1 MARNA
6 EVMVKSSVITQKETY
21 NDGRGPYQVVD
32 AWNGAKRTPLAVV
45 MSSGSMFCHVLSHS
59 PFEWSR
65 ELDSFETAKRA
76 WDDFNL
82 TITWYNGGGPYQVL
96 MLGMVPNGLLYTT
109 AFHLH

>member
-45 MSSGSMFCHVLSHS
+45 MSVF
-59 PFEWSR
+59 
-65 ELDSFETAKRA
+65 T
-76 WDDFNL
+76 
-82 TITWYNGGGPYQVL
+82 
-96 MLGMVPNGLLYTT
+96 LL
-109 AFHLH
+109 